1 MQSKLRPYVIGCAI
15 LATVAMVPVTWA
27 LGAPRAVRVPITA
40 AFHVTSTTFQNGG
53 ALPLS
58 MLGNKC
64 PFPVTTAR
72 GGGNESPE
80 LSWTNVPRGTQSLV
94 VIAYDVTASLTYW
107 GMYNIDPA
115 NTTGLPENAGVVNS
129 PFGEQ
134 VVNDLRDR
142 SYDGPCPQPQPGPL
156 HSLVFTVYA
165 LDIDLI
171 LPPTSFPGFTQN
183 AEWLY
188 YFLIDSGRGGHILAA
203 ASIGGYFAGG
213 S

>member
-1 MQSKLRPYVIGCAI
+1 
-15 LATVAMVPVTWA
+15 
-27 LGAPRAVRVPITA
+27 
-40 AFHVTSTTFQNGG
+40 
-53 ALPLS
+53 

-134 VVNDLRDR
+134 VVNDLRTGATTARAHSR
-142 SYDGPCPQPQPGPL
+142 SPARFTPL
-156 HSLVFTVYA
+156 SSPSTL
-165 LDIDLI
+165 
-171 LPPTSFPGFTQN
+171 
-183 AEWLY
+183 
-188 YFLIDSGRGGHILAA
+188 
-203 ASIGGYFAGG
+203 SI
-213 S
+213 ST